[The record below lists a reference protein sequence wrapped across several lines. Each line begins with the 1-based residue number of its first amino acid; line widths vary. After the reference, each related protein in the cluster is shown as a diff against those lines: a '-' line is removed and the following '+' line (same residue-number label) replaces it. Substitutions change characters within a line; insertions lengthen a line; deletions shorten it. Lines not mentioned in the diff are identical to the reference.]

1 MCDTVTQYH
10 IATNPA
16 KAQRPRQTR
25 RAEPYSPR
33 KAPHGRHARTGL
45 YKPHPSRR
53 ESLLKPNATTQPP
66 GRLLTPIELVCTY
79 ECAQACCRN
88 VGIDATWPLG
98 MLSRHP
104 APGTRHPAPG
114 TRHPAP
120 GTRHPAPGTRHP
132 APGTRH
138 PPPATQAFDSR
149 WPASLGDPRRSKGER
164 PDGRCAA
171 EKLVKSRES
180 PDDDRRPPTAD
191 RRLAHPGRHR
201 LRPQARP
208 PFCTEALTR
217 FGRSPRP
224 PRTRT
229 RMHPKRPPQRQT
241 LPGALRGDTRKQM
254 GKAAKQGR
262 GGGTARCW
270 QFFAV
275 RKQEYCT
282 VVCAVRSRRKKLS
295 R

>member
-104 APGTRHPAPG
+104 SPVTRHPSPV
-114 TRHPAP
+114 TR
-120 GTRHPAPGTRHP
+120 
-132 APGTRH
+132 
-138 PPPATQAFDSR
+138 
-149 WPASLGDPRRSKGER
+149 PASLGDPRRSKGER

-180 PDDDRRPPTAD
+180 PDDD